1 MPRQAAVTRYAALLR
16 GVNVNGITI
25 RSADLAALFRELGF
39 GAVRTVLASGN
50 VLFDAPANV
59 DAARLQSRI
68 EQALRERFA
77 YDAWIVLL
85 AQPLLADIAAAYPF
99 ERRDEERHPYVVFS
113 SSAEVLRELM
123 AKAGELDAADE
134 QLQAGDE
141 VLYWEVP
148 RGDSTETPIARLLA
162 KPRYKPSITTR
173 NLRTVEKLVAG

>member
-1 MPRQAAVTRYAALLR
+1 MPRQAAATRYVALLR

-50 VLFDAPANV
+50 VLFDAPAST
-59 DAARLQSRI
+59 DAAKLRSRI
-68 EQALRERFA
+68 EQALRERFD

-85 AQPLLADIAAAYPF
+85 PQSLLAGIAQAYPF
-99 ERRDEERHPYVVFS
+99 ERRDEACHPYVVFS
-113 SSAEVLRELM
+113 SDGAVLAELIEKAAELPP
-123 AKAGELDAADE
+123 GDE
-134 QLQAGDE
+134 RLQAGDG

-162 KPRYKPSITTR
+162 KTRYKPSTTTR
-173 NLRTVEKLVAG
+173 NLRTVEKLIEG